1 MLKVKDNL
9 RTLLFCVV
17 ITFGCLFGYLL
28 LQNLSVELFV
38 RLGWE
43 ARADSDLFANGFW
56 LTFFVVGLIVPV
68 CEELIFRFVICRLLK
83 LTKMPEWWIIVLS
96 AFVFMIYHTSWSQT
110 IYQFLM
116 GFWFAWIFLKTNKI
130 GWTVLMHIINN
141 VFILAYTSLVG
152 NEVSV
157 FALTPWNI
165 TLSLGLAIITTIIV
179 SLLIKKGIPKYEK

>member
-43 ARADSDLFANGFW
+43 TRADSDLFTNGFW

-68 CEELIFRFVICRLLK
+68 CEELIFRFVICHLLK
-83 LTKMPEWWIIVLS
+83 LTKMPEWWIIMIS

-116 GFWFAWIFLKTNKI
+116 GIWFAWIFLKTKKI

-165 TLSLGLAIITTIIV
+165 TLSLGLAIITTVIV